1 MNARHT
7 LCALLTACAAF
18 VPSVH
23 AYAQQDAPDRR
34 VGLQK
39 GDLAAVP
46 VINRF
51 NARAG
56 ESLAPGNELSFT
68 VYGTPGAKVD
78 VAIGGTRGA
87 VPLPEV
93 RPGEYSAAYTIRRED
108 AIAPDSQ
115 VTATIRKGGHYTSTV
130 LGTPLPVAAPSP
142 AAQVARYCT
151 NCATVIAVNGSVST
165 TGASAGGSGT
175 GATGSN
181 AHYEV
186 VVRYG
191 NGATQTMSYD
201 NDPGYRVGDK
211 VKVNNGVLTR
221 DQ

>member
-7 LCALLTACAAF
+7 LCALLTACATF
-18 VPSVH
+18 VPTAH
-23 AYAQQDAPDRR
+23 ALAQQDAPDRR
-34 VGLQK
+34 GGLQK

-46 VINRF
+46 AINRF

-56 ESLAPGNELSFT
+56 DSLAPGNQLSFT
-68 VYGTPGAKVD
+68 VFGTPGAKVD
-78 VAIGGTRGA
+78 VTVAGVRGA

-93 RPGEYSAAYTIRRED
+93 RPGEYSAAYTIRRD
-108 AIAPDSQ
+108 DLITPDSQ
-115 VTATIRKGGHYTSTV
+115 VTATIRKGGHYASTV

-151 NCATVIAVNGSVST
+151 NCATVTAVNASEAI
-165 TGASAGGSGT
+165 GAVGGSGA
-175 GATGSN
+175 GGTGSN
-181 AHYEV
+181 VRHEV
-186 VVRYG
+186 VVRYS
-191 NGATQTMSYD
+191 NGATQTITYD

-211 VKVNNGVLTR
+211 VKVNNGVVTR